1 MCHNRGGEWQFT
13 DRTEVAHNCTKPFKA
28 PYCWIEESF
37 LKKIEM
43 QNEALIVQENYLLLF
58 ELCI

>member
-1 MCHNRGGEWQFT
+1 MAEFT

-28 PYCWIEESF
+28 PYCWIEESLF

-43 QNEALIVQENYLLLF
+43 QSEALIVQENYLLLF